1 MGVIQRMIS
10 GLAAALV
17 LVLGAGCLLAT
28 LAAQGG
34 RFSTRLDVLT
44 HFAPFWLAGGVVAL
58 ACAAMLTPNALKSWA
73 LVAAGLAVAAAGAL
87 VLPELLRPIRPPVAA
102 TAPRQVKLVQLNAW
116 GDNVD
121 VEGTAD
127 WIARQQPDLVFI
139 EELEQPLRTAL
150 IKRGYVGRPGMMR
163 TSVLSR
169 TPLPGPSH
177 KISEADYHLLPPLAR
192 GSFQVDGIAV
202 DVIATHLT
210 WPTWPRQQV
219 EIKALKALVDRYDKQ
234 RLILTGDFNLTPW
247 SFTLQ
252 KIDRTYGL
260 ERRDRALFSWPA
272 RPFARG
278 RLSSPGP
285 FLPIDHVYAGSD
297 WRTVKIER
305 GPRLGSDHYP
315 LLVVL
320 ALED

>member
-1 MGVIQRMIS
+1 MGVIERMIS
-10 GLAAALV
+10 GLAAALA
-17 LVLGAGCLLAT
+17 LLLGAGCLLAA

-44 HFAPFWLAGGVVAL
+44 HFAPFWLAGGLVAL
-58 ACAAMLTPNALKSWA
+58 ACAAMLTPSASKSWA
-73 LVAAGLAVAAAGAL
+73 LAVAGLAVAAAAAL
-87 VLPELLRPIRPPVAA
+87 VLPELLRPIRPAVAA

-150 IKRGYVGRPGMMR
+150 VRRGYHPSSGMMR
-163 TSVLSR
+163 TSVFSR
-169 TPLPGPSH
+169 TPPQAASH
-177 KISEADYHLLPPLAR
+177 RISEADYRRLPPFAR
-192 GSFQVDGIAV
+192 GTFQVDGIAF

-210 WPTWPRQQV
+210 WPTWPGQQV
-219 EIKALKALVDRYDKQ
+219 EIKALKALIDRYDKR
-234 RLILTGDFNLTPW
+234 RLILMGDFNLTPW
-247 SFTLQ
+247 SFTLRQ
-252 KIDRTYGL
+252 IDRTYGL

-285 FLPIDHVYAGSD
+285 FLPIDHVYAGSA

-315 LLVVL
+315 VLVVL